1 MPDCYVTLVCE
12 KLEKFIDQS
21 IIVSVEE
28 PTDWVASLAYSWK
41 ANGKLQVCLDPKD
54 LTTAVR

>member
-12 KLEKFIDQS
+12 KLDKFINQG

-41 ANGKLQVCLDPKD
+41 ANWKLQGCLDPKD
-54 LTTAVR
+54 HITAVR